1 MGSVAASDN
10 ATTTGPLSSEINSGA
25 AIVAGSGTATVVGSV
40 VGVGVGD
47 SDGDG
52 VGSVQPL
59 FQIYC
64 PSEVQFKPATET
76 STVAVVRS

>member
-1 MGSVAASDN
+1 VGRVAALDN

-25 AIVAGSGTATVVGSV
+25 AIVAGSGTATVVG
-40 VGVGVGD
+40 VGVGD

-52 VGSVQPL
+52 VGSVQPW